1 MVLEGMEGMSK
12 SLFEV
17 EDMFS
22 MILSR
27 LPRDLAESV
36 DHNSRSCGVK
46 PGGVLG
52 LYVTGYRLLGDFI
65 GVGSGREVGGEDGGK
80 ICNIFG
86 SFLQNL
92 VFPSSPHACLTLL

>member
-1 MVLEGMEGMSK
+1 MVLEGVEGKSK

-17 EDMFS
+17 EDILS
-22 MILSR
+22 IILSR

-65 GVGSGREVGGEDGGK
+65 GVGSGREVGGEDGGE
-80 ICNIFG
+80 ICIIFG
-86 SFLQNL
+86 SFLQIL
-92 VFPSSPHACLTLL
+92 AFPSSLHPCLSLL